1 MKKRPPQ
8 AVDGKQGEQSPRLR
22 LNKRLKAIIAT
33 GVLPSLSPS
42 ALTVLL
48 FAVAHGDFT
57 TCKVFLGAKTVAN
70 RLQWHRAGA
79 RRGIAELLAVGL
91 LVEVKKC
98 TNRQATVYKIA
109 LVPELI
115 EGARERAAAV
125 GSRRRKSDKQKAA
138 ESEAKKLKAKEV
150 AERQGAH
157 GCAPGGLMDE
167 SPEGSWVSPEGAHGC
182 APNLSSTVPSSLK
195 ERVGKR
201 PRADAEDVAHD
212 TKQTARLGRLRIT
225 QRHVAGAK

>member
-1 MKKRPPQ
+1 MKNRPQ
-8 AVDGKQGEQSPRLR
+8 AAAGEQGEQSPRLL

-33 GVLPSLSPS
+33 GILPSLSPS

-70 RLQWHRAGA
+70 RQRWHRAGA

-91 LVEVKKC
+91 LVEVKAC

-115 EGARERAAAV
+115 EGAARRAAAV
-125 GSRRRKSDKQKAA
+125 GAKRRKSDEQKAA
-138 ESEAKKLKAKEV
+138 EAEAKKLKAKEA

-157 GCAPGGLMDE
+157 GCAPTGLMGE
-167 SPEGSWVSPEGAHGC
+167 SPGGSWVSPEGAHGC
-182 APNLSSTVPSSLK
+182 APNLSSSVPSSLK
-195 ERVGKR
+195 ERVGNR
-201 PRADAEDVAHD
+201 PRADAQGDAQQAE
-212 TKQTARLGRLRIT
+212 QTARLRKLRIT
-225 QRHVAGAK
+225 QRQRAEAK